1 MKKEII
7 CKTDNYINCYCD
19 NTQFRLSKVKT
30 NKSMIVLKWFIH
42 LFQAV
47 QIISFCNWYD
57 KLFIFGIIPDSDLI
71 IVMSSLDLYMN
82 SCFLQT

>member
-19 NTQFRLSKVKT
+19 NKQFRLSKVKT

-47 QIISFCNWYD
+47 QIISFCNWYA
-57 KLFIFGIIPDSDLI
+57 KLFIFQQRINEVD
-71 IVMSSLDLYMN
+71 VYMN

>member
-19 NTQFRLSKVKT
+19 NKQFRLSKVKT

-47 QIISFCNWYD
+47 QIIPFCNKYELSYSF
-57 KLFIFGIIPDSDLI
+57 LFDHCINGVD
-71 IVMSSLDLYMN
+71 VYMN
-82 SCFLQT
+82 SSFY